1 MIQETKDLLEK
12 VKAENMA
19 SDRQCVKCVC
29 YVKRYKDKYNGEIR
43 PACSF
48 AGTYGYVSHN
58 PARLCRWYKEKQNG
72 SN

>member
-29 YVKRYKDKYNGEIR
+29 YVAEYKDTRYGRNEIR
-43 PACSF
+43 PACSCC
-48 AGTYGYVSHN
+48 GNYGYVSHN
-58 PARLCRWYKEKQNG
+58 PARLCKWYKEKR
-72 SN
+72 